1 MNKSKIDKRI
11 LDKLNLP
18 KPGSHKG
25 QNGRLL
31 VVAGSKKY
39 HGSLL
44 YAIKTAAK
52 IVDLVYVLKTKE
64 NRGLV
69 EKLKS
74 GTAEF
79 IPVNPSWSA
88 RWRTTLPSSG
98 EGNKVDCILIGPG
111 MGKSKRT
118 YKLVEK
124 VLKSGIRAVL
134 DADALNVMDA
144 KLLKLLGPRHILTPH
159 RGEFERMY
167 QKLTNVRKWHKM
179 NERERE
185 ENFVKQFGCTVVLKG
200 KVDIVSSPSPSP
212 LPSRERK
219 ILIAYNQT
227 GNEGMTKGGTGDVL
241 AGLIAGFYCRNN
253 AFVSAAA
260 GAYINGLAGDELY
273 KKVGPYYNA
282 EDLVEQIPMT
292 LWRLRRRATSPG
304 LRPPSPGLGRDEGR
318 GRTFI
323 Q

>member
-124 VLKSGIRAVL
+124 VLKSKIRAVL
-134 DADALNVMDA
+134 DADALNVLDGR
-144 KLLKLLGPRHILTPH
+144 LKRLLGLQHIITPH
-159 RGEFERMY
+159 LGEFERLST
-167 QKLTNVRKWHKM
+167 KFTNVKNVDKKVV
-179 NERERE
+179 E
-185 ENFVKQFGCTVVLKG
+185 FVRRYGSTIVLKG
-200 KVDIVSSPSPSP
+200 KVDVVSSPSPSP